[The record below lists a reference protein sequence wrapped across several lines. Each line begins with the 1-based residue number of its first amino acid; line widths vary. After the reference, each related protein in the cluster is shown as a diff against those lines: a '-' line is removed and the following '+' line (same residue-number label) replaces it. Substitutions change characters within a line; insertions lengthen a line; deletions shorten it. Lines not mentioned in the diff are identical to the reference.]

1 MDAIRNNKKSTSDQD
16 PKEKQKEVINNLI
29 ELSQKNVEMSSDNE
43 AADKSNEERTV
54 AEAVA
59 NLTPQV
65 VLNRLKDTGASK
77 SANVESEDQRLTEAQ
92 NSSRTHKDIDSHQ
105 NNDEAEK
112 ETSQETPEEAP
123 EIAPQNDNVDNDEV
137 FEENVPKKSSKRG
150 RPKKSSEEDNK
161 EQ

>member
-29 ELSQKNVEMSSDNE
+29 ELSQKNVEMSDNE
-43 AADKSNEERTV
+43 AAEKSNEERTV

-92 NSSRTHKDIDSHQ
+92 NSSRTHKNQQ
-105 NNDEAEK
+105 NND
-112 ETSQETPEEAP
+112 
-123 EIAPQNDNVDNDEV
+123 
-137 FEENVPKKSSKRG
+137 KKNYNS
-150 RPKKSSEEDNK
+150 
-161 EQ
+161 